1 MDPGFPR
8 ILEDFQGPKHRI
20 QRCAWAWARNSIG
33 FSSLHTAA
41 PMPRRSHRDDGV
53 DHHRKEKFES
63 LEAKWVWGVADYSML
78 LLRLAYRLIAQLTF
92 LGKVQTVDPNV
103 SEPPLKMF
111 PLLRHPFCPNFR
123 PLSTSTLHRS
133 LDFFPFWPHAKMQ
146 LFGFQIALM
155 HLVLML
161 KSKNSE
167 SKTLVGKSGSV
178 KSKYSSC

>member
-33 FSSLHTAA
+33 FSSLHNAA

-133 LDFFPFWPHAKMQ
+133 LDFFFFLTTCQNAIVWFSNSFNALGANAQVKEFRVKN
-146 LFGFQIALM
+146 LGGQIRQR
-155 HLVLML
+155 
-161 KSKNSE
+161 
-167 SKTLVGKSGSV
+167 
-178 KSKYSSC
+178 